1 MGKKKLYIAFIAAFL
16 LLYLIVACI
25 SFVHS
30 ISFFSIGNA
39 GWMSCL
45 LGFSFELGQAVVL
58 ASILLSDNRKSLL
71 TWALFIVLTAVQ
83 CIGNVYSVYAYMSQ
97 SAVEYYRYL
106 QEPLLFWLQGVDQQ
120 TVKVIISWITGALLP
135 VIALGM
141 TGMVA
146 SNIRLVRGADDLPAE
161 NDVETAV
168 NVADKLVPGM
178 EHAHPAENSDMLVND
193 TDAPDSPDDSSDEN
207 AASDLSI
214 DMDEAAPVN
223 SADETVV
230 DDMKFPVEETAR
242 TTGPTD
248 DAVKINMLEPVIPDD
263 GSSGGRTEL
272 RFMPRNL
279 KRKR

>member
-1 MGKKKLYIAFIAAFL
+1 MGKKKLYTAFIAAFL

-83 CIGNVYSVYAYMSQ
+83 CIGNVYSVYAYMSR
-97 SAVEYYRYL
+97 SAEEYYRYL

-146 SNIRLVRGADDLPAE
+146 SNIRLVRGAGEPPA
-161 NDVETAV
+161 
-168 NVADKLVPGM
+168 G
-178 EHAHPAENSDMLVND
+178 
-193 TDAPDSPDDSSDEN
+193 TD
-207 AASDLSI
+207 
-214 DMDEAAPVN
+214 
-223 SADETVV
+223 DETVLNDTSGPVPEPERACPDEHRKPETPSVGADVQNAPDIPADTDDIEPVPSADGPAV
-230 DDMKFPVEETAR
+230 DDAEFPVEETNDIPVPA
-242 TTGPTD
+242 D
-248 DAVKINMLEPVIPDD
+248 DAVRIDMLEPVIPDD
-263 GSSGGRTEL
+263 GSSSGRTEL

-279 KRKR
+279 KRRR

>member
-30 ISFFSIGNA
+30 ISFFSIGNT

-135 VIALGM
+135 IIALGM

-146 SNIRLVRGADDLPAE
+146 SNIRLIRGAENMNDRPADPDISDGGHTDEVTAASTNESNVHAAVDAEAARSE
-161 NDVETAV
+161 NFTD
-168 NVADKLVPGM
+168 
-178 EHAHPAENSDMLVND
+178 D
-193 TDAPDSPDDSSDEN
+193 TDTTVDASADMDAPSDFEHEIIQEPQPAAVVEKNEILAEEPPADDS
-207 AASDLSI
+207 
-214 DMDEAAPVN
+214 
-223 SADETVV
+223 
-230 DDMKFPVEETAR
+230 
-242 TTGPTD
+242 
-248 DAVKINMLEPVIPDD
+248 VKINMLEPVIPDD

-279 KRKR
+279 KRRK

>member
-1 MGKKKLYIAFIAAFL
+1 MGKKKLYTAFIAAFL

-83 CIGNVYSVYAYMSQ
+83 CIGNVYSVYAYMSR
-97 SAVEYYRYL
+97 SAEEYYRYL

-146 SNIRLVRGADDLPAE
+146 SNIRLVRGAGEPPAGTDD
-161 NDVETAV
+161 ETAL
-168 NVADKLVPGM
+168 NDAGGPAPERTCPDENKKPEPPAGDADIQNAPDI
-178 EHAHPAENSDMLVND
+178 PAD
-193 TDAPDSPDDSSDEN
+193 TDDIE
-207 AASDLSI
+207 
-214 DMDEAAPVN
+214 PVPF
-223 SADETVV
+223 ADGPAV
-230 DDMKFPVEETAR
+230 DDAEFPVEETNDITVPA
-242 TTGPTD
+242 D
-248 DAVKINMLEPVIPDD
+248 DAVRIDMLEPVIPDD

-279 KRKR
+279 KRRR